1 MAITA
6 AQVSSL
12 RRRTGV
18 GLMAVKSAL
27 EEAGGDEEKAIDIL
41 RKRGQAQ
48 AVKKADRDQK
58 EGSIFIE
65 SNPSTSSGQVGKAA
79 IVHLACETDFVARG
93 DDFQNAGKALAT
105 LALEKGADAAKK
117 NAESIMPDLVHKL
130 GENISLAGIEV
141 IEGGTLG
148 TYVHSNK
155 KIGVV
160 ISLEGGDEVK
170 AKDVAMHAA
179 AMAPV
184 VTFPEEVSTELV
196 EKEKEIWREQLKKE
210 GKPEAMHDKIMIG
223 KEKKFREES
232 ALVKQPFAKDQ
243 AISVEKY
250 LDGAKVKAY
259 VRFSIA

>member
-1 MAITA
+1 MTVTA
-6 AQVSSL
+6 EQVSSL
-12 RRRTGV
+12 RKRTGV

-27 EEAGGDEEKAIDIL
+27 EEAGGDEEKAIAIL

-65 SNPSTSSGQVGKAA
+65 SDDKKAA

-93 DDFQNAGKALAT
+93 DDFQNAGKAHVKM
-105 LALEKGADAAKK
+105 ALEKGVDAAKK
-117 NAESIMPDLVHKL
+117 HAEEIMPDLVNKL
-130 GENISLAGIEV
+130 GENITLFDLKV
-141 IEGGTLG
+141 VEGGTLG
-148 TYVHSNK
+148 TYVHSNS

-160 ISLEGGDEVK
+160 IALEGGDETK
-170 AKDVAMHAA
+170 SKDVAMHAA

-184 VTFPEEVSTELV
+184 VISPEEVSTELV
-196 EKEKEIWREQLKKE
+196 EKEKDIWRDQLKKE
-210 GKPEAMHDKIMIG
+210 GKPEAMFDKIMIG

-243 AISVEKY
+243 AVSVEQY
-250 LDGAKVKAY
+250 LNGAKVKSY
-259 VRFSIA
+259 VRFSVA

>member
-1 MAITA
+1 MTITA
-6 AQVSSL
+6 SQVSSL
-12 RRRTGV
+12 RKRTGV
-18 GLMAVKSAL
+18 GLLAVKSAL
-27 EEAGGDEEKAIDIL
+27 EEAGGDEEKAIAIL

-65 SNPSTSSGQVGKAA
+65 NHGGKAA

-93 DDFQNAGKALAT
+93 DDFRNAGKALVKMT
-105 LALEKGADAAKK
+105 LEKGADAAKK
-117 NAESIMPDLVHKL
+117 HAEIIMPDLVNKL
-130 GENISLAGIEV
+130 GENVTLFDLKV

-148 TYVHSNK
+148 AYVHSNS

-160 ISLEGGDEVK
+160 IALEGGDETK

-184 VTFPEEVSTELV
+184 VILPEEVSADLV
-196 EKEKEIWREQLKKE
+196 EKEKEIWRDQLKKE
-210 GKPEAMHDKIMIG
+210 GKPEAMFDKIMIG

-232 ALVKQPFAKDQ
+232 ALIKQPFAKDQ

-250 LDGAKVKAY
+250 LEGARVKAY
-259 VRFSIA
+259 VRFSVT

>member
-1 MAITA
+1 MGITA
-6 AQVSSL
+6 EQVSSL
-12 RRRTGV
+12 RKRTGV
-18 GLMAVKSAL
+18 GLLAIKSAL
-27 EEAGGDEEKAIDIL
+27 EEAGGDEEKAIAIL

-65 SNPSTSSGQVGKAA
+65 SNGEKAA

-93 DDFQNAGKALAT
+93 DDFQGAGKALVKMT
-105 LALEKGADAAKK
+105 LEKGADAAKK
-117 NAESIMPDLVHKL
+117 HAESIMPDLVNKL
-130 GENISLAGIEV
+130 GENVTLFDLKV
-141 IEGGTLG
+141 VEGGTLG
-148 TYVHSNK
+148 FYVHSNS

-160 ISLEGGDEVK
+160 IALEGGDETK

-184 VTFPEEVSTELV
+184 VISPEEVSTDLV
-196 EKEKEIWREQLKKE
+196 EKEKEIWRDQLKKE
-210 GKPEAMHDKIMIG
+210 GKPEAMFDKIMIG

-243 AISVEKY
+243 SVSVEQY
-250 LDGAKVKAY
+250 LAGAKVKSY
-259 VRFSIA
+259 VRFSVA

>member
-1 MAITA
+1 MPITA
-6 AQVSSL
+6 EQVSSL
-12 RRRTGV
+12 RKRTGV

-27 EEAGGDEEKAIDIL
+27 EEANGNEEKAIEIL

-48 AVKKADRDQK
+48 AVKKAERDQS

-65 SNPSTSSGQVGKAA
+65 SKGGKAA

-93 DDFQNAGKALAT
+93 DDFQNAGKALAVM
-105 LALEKGADAAKK
+105 ALEKGPDAAKK
-117 NAESIMPDLVHKL
+117 HAESIMPDLVNKL
-130 GENISLAGIEV
+130 GENVTLFDLKV

-148 TYVHSNK
+148 TYVHSNS

-160 ISLEGGDEVK
+160 IALEGGDEVK

-179 AMAPV
+179 AMAPSV
-184 VTFPEEVSTELV
+184 MSPEEVSAESV

-243 AISVEKY
+243 SMSVEKY
-250 LDGAKVKAY
+250 LGGAKVKTY
-259 VRFSIA
+259 VRFSVA